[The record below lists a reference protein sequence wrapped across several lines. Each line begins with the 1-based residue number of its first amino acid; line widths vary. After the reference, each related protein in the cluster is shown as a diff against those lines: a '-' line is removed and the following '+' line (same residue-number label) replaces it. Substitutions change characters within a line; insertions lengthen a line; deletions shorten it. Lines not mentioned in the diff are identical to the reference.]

1 MFQGSII
8 ATLLGLTST
17 LLWAQ
22 ADQQVLQEVVV
33 SGSRTE
39 TKLSETPV
47 SIGAVSRDKWD
58 ADKPKNV
65 GEIINR
71 IPGVFWNDL
80 GNEQHSMGIRQ
91 PISTN
96 SVYKY
101 LEDGIPIR
109 PLGVFNH
116 NALNETN
123 VNGSAG
129 VEVVKG
135 AASSLYGSNAVGG
148 AVNFL
153 SLAPSR
159 TPTGMLGLR
168 YDHTDGFTRVD
179 SGASNTW
186 GDLGL
191 RFAHYS
197 SRRDQNNWQQY
208 SGGSKDS
215 VTLRADYN
223 LGLSS
228 WLRTTLVYTDLDAD
242 MTGSV
247 FENDYRNNPGK
258 SINTFTWRKDKTTR
272 LNMAWEGETTHDGLT
287 TVTVFARN
295 NDHGQL
301 PSYTV
306 SSCTVNAST
315 CKSGVKGTI
324 NNNHVESLGVDVK
337 HVQALNW
344 LASRL
349 VSGIYID
356 RSQND
361 YVSDN
366 LKITKDS
373 AGVYQSY
380 VLNNTDA
387 PTGKRDYGV
396 GISNDALFAQLE
408 FTPATDWRVVVG
420 GRYDSITYNF
430 KNKLTP
436 SADFGAPNE
445 TRSFAKFSPK
455 LGATLALSSTQ
466 SVYGNLSR
474 GFTPPEVSQLYGK
487 TAVPELTP
495 AVYNNT
501 ELGWRALFDH
511 QVKLD
516 SAVYQLDGTD
526 TIVSYTPATGDSYN
540 KNAGQTRSQGVEL
553 SLEQQLVAWDWR
565 IGVNWAEHKF
575 VRYVVSD
582 KTGSKEDYSG
592 KFMPQAPKQTINAQV
607 GWKFT
612 PASRLSLGVVKQG
625 SYWMN
630 NLNTVRY
637 DGHTLWN
644 LAATHQLN
652 EGLALWGQVRNLTD
666 EHHADSASSSFKSG
680 TYTPNTQNSYSPG
693 APRSV
698 MVGLTW
704 SMK

>member
-96 SVYKY
+96 AVYQY

-123 VNGSAG
+123 MNGSGG

-153 SLAPSR
+153 TLEPSR
-159 TPTGMLGLR
+159 TPTGTLGLR

-228 WLRTTLVYTDLDAD
+228 WLRTTLVYTNLDAD

-272 LNMAWEGETTHDGLT
+272 LNMAWEGETTPNGVT
-287 TVTVFARN
+287 TVTVFTRN

-315 CKSGVKGTI
+315 CQSGVRGTL

-337 HVQALNW
+337 HVQSLNW

-380 VLNNTDA
+380 LLNNTDA

-408 FTPATDWRVVVG
+408 FTPATDWRVVAG

-495 AVYNNT
+495 ASYNNT
-501 ELGWRALFDH
+501 ELGWRALFD
-511 QVKLD
+511 QQIKLD

-526 TIVSYTPATGDSYN
+526 TIVSYTPPGDSYN
-540 KNAGQTRSQGVEL
+540 KNGQDPQPRVEL
-553 SLEQQLVAWDWR
+553 SLEST
-565 IGVNWAEHKF
+565 IG
-575 VRYVVSD
+575 
-582 KTGSKEDYSG
+582 G
-592 KFMPQAPKQTINAQV
+592 
-607 GWKFT
+607 
-612 PASRLSLGVVKQG
+612 L
-625 SYWMN
+625 
-630 NLNTVRY
+630 
-637 DGHTLWN
+637 
-644 LAATHQLN
+644 
-652 EGLALWGQVRNLTD
+652 GLA
-666 EHHADSASSSFKSG
+666 H
-680 TYTPNTQNSYSPG
+680 
-693 APRSV
+693 
-698 MVGLTW
+698 
-704 SMK
+704 

>member
-17 LLWAQ
+17 PLWAQ

-96 SVYKY
+96 SVYQY

-109 PLGVFNH
+109 PWGVFNH

-123 VNGSAG
+123 VNGSGG

-159 TPTGMLGLR
+159 TPTGTLGLR

-272 LNMAWEGETTHDGLT
+272 LNMAWEGETTPNGVT
-287 TVTVFARN
+287 TVTVFTRN

-306 SSCTVNAST
+306 PSCTVNAST
-315 CKSGVKGTI
+315 CKSGVKGTL

-408 FTPATDWRVVVG
+408 FTPATDWRVVAG

-436 SADFGAPNE
+436 STDFGAPNE

-501 ELGWRALFDH
+501 ELGWRALFD
-511 QVKLD
+511 QQIKLD

-565 IGVNWAEHKF
+565 LGVNWAEHTF
-575 VRYVVSD
+575 VHYVVSD

-592 KFMPQAPKQTINAQV
+592 KFMPQAPK
-607 GWKFT
+607 
-612 PASRLSLGVVKQG
+612 
-625 SYWMN
+625 
-630 NLNTVRY
+630 
-637 DGHTLWN
+637 
-644 LAATHQLN
+644 
-652 EGLALWGQVRNLTD
+652 
-666 EHHADSASSSFKSG
+666 
-680 TYTPNTQNSYSPG
+680 
-693 APRSV
+693 
-698 MVGLTW
+698 
-704 SMK
+704 